1 VLEVR
6 PATRADRR
14 EVVRVL
20 ATAFADDP
28 VMRWLVP
35 PGLPL
40 EPLFA
45 AHVQTADADRQ
56 VVDLAMR
63 DGEPVG
69 AAIWHE
75 PGYRPGTWR
84 QLTSLP
90 RYAIALRRNLGRGAE
105 LESLMHRAR
114 PDEAFWY
121 LAGVGAAHRGE
132 GIGSALLRHR
142 LDLVSGPAY
151 LESSKQENLAL
162 YARFGFEVRD
172 SLRLPDGPELW
183 PMRRDGGRKVRR
195 YAAGDTPA

>member
-6 PATRADRR
+6 PASRADRR

-35 PGLPL
+35 TGLRL
-40 EPLFA
+40 EPLFG
-45 AHVQTADADRQ
+45 AHVRMANADRQ
-56 VVDLAMR
+56 VVDLALR

-75 PGYRPGTWR
+75 PGYRPGPWR
-84 QLTSLP
+84 QLASLP

-105 LESLMHRAR
+105 LENLLHGVR
-114 PDEAFWY
+114 PDEEFWY
-121 LAGVGAAHRGE
+121 LAGVGAVHRGE
-132 GIGSALLRHR
+132 GIGSALLQHR
-142 LDLVSGPAY
+142 LELVGGPAY

-162 YARFGFEVRD
+162 YTRFGFEVRD
-172 SLRLPDGPELW
+172 SLRPPDGPELW
-183 PMRRDGGRKVRR
+183 PMRR
-195 YAAGDTPA
+195 PP